1 MLRKL
6 ALAVVLASSLFAQSL
21 PLESLVLEG
30 TTMSRD
36 TVLSTAGLRIG
47 GPIDKA
53 AIEAACGKLTD
64 TGLIQSISYRYA
76 PGPKRG
82 WVLTLT
88 IEDQKQ
94 FTAASIDFPGVD
106 DTELWRW
113 LAARY
118 PAFDHKVP
126 ANDPAQEFIAKA
138 LAEHAKAELDGQA
151 VVTRMESDLATGRSL
166 ISFQPANLPRIAAM
180 NFTGQHELSADAL
193 TVVLAKLVADDGYT
207 GRHFRQLVEIN
218 LRLAYEEHGMYRVKF
233 PKITAEKAGA
243 GRVTVT
249 TAIEE
254 GAQFKLGEVS
264 FVGDNLPVEA
274 MLKAAKFKK
283 GQVANW
289 TEIQSGIWAAERP
302 VKRTGYFAA
311 ASRSERILRDDQS
324 VLDLKI
330 SFTMG
335 PLFHAGQLKIIGL
348 TPELEAK
355 ARKLWKAQRGDPY
368 DFEYAGEFL
377 KEFGQSVSL
386 GQFKKVTPSTQR
398 QPDNVMDWTLLF
410 ESR

>member
-1 MLRKL
+1 VF
-6 ALAVVLASSLFAQSL
+6 AVVLASSLAAQSL

-36 TVLSTAGLRIG
+36 AVLTIAGLRIG

-53 AIEAACGKLTD
+53 AIETACGKLTD

-76 PGPKRG
+76 RGPKRG

-94 FTAASIDFPGVD
+94 FTPASIDFPGVD
-106 DTELWRW
+106 DAELWRW
-113 LAARY
+113 LAAQY

-126 ANDPAQEFIAKA
+126 ANDPAQEFLAKA

-151 VVTRMESDLATGRSL
+151 VVTRMESDLKTRTSM

-193 TVVLAKLVADDGYT
+193 TAVLAKLVADDGYT
-207 GRHFRQLVEIN
+207 DRHFRQLVEIN
-218 LRLAYEEHGMYRVKF
+218 LRGAYEEHGMYRVKF
-233 PKITAEKAGA
+233 PKIAAEKAGA
-243 GRVTVT
+243 GKVTVT
-249 TAIEE
+249 TTIEE

-283 GQVANW
+283 GQIANW

-311 ASRSERILRDDQS
+311 AARPERILHDEQS
-324 VLDLKI
+324 VIDVKI
-330 SFTMG
+330 SFAMG

-348 TPELEAK
+348 SPELEAK
-355 ARKLWKAQRGDPY
+355 ARKLWKQQPGDPY

-377 KEFGQSVSL
+377 KEFGQSAPL
-386 GQFKKVTPSTQR
+386 GQFRKITPSAQR
-398 QPDNVMDWTLLF
+398 MPDNVMDCTLLF

>member
-1 MLRKL
+1 
-6 ALAVVLASSLFAQSL
+6 
-21 PLESLVLEG
+21 
-30 TTMSRD
+30 
-36 TVLSTAGLRIG
+36 
-47 GPIDKA
+47 
-53 AIEAACGKLTD
+53 
-64 TGLIQSISYRYA
+64 
-76 PGPKRG
+76 
-82 WVLTLT
+82 
-88 IEDQKQ
+88 
-94 FTAASIDFPGVD
+94 
-106 DTELWRW
+106 
-113 LAARY
+113 
-118 PAFDHKVP
+118 
-126 ANDPAQEFIAKA
+126 
-138 LAEHAKAELDGQA
+138 
-151 VVTRMESDLATGRSL
+151 
-166 ISFQPANLPRIAAM
+166 
-180 NFTGQHELSADAL
+180 
-193 TVVLAKLVADDGYT
+193 
-207 GRHFRQLVEIN
+207 VEIN
-218 LRLAYEEHGMYRVKF
+218 LRRAYEEHGMYRVKF
-233 PKITAEKAGA
+233 PKIDAEKAGA